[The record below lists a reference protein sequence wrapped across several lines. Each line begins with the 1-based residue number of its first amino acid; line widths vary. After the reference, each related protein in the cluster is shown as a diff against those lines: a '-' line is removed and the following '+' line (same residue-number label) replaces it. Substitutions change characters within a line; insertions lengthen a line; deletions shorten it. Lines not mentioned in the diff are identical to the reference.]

1 MPPGQARVP
10 ERGGVVDR
18 RRGIAHT
25 APVTDG
31 QDSTTEPDT
40 DPALALPVPRG
51 LAEDR
56 GPGAESGGDS
66 LLVPG
71 ETCWRIERATR
82 HAVFVDAASYF
93 ATLKK
98 AVLAA
103 ERRVLFIGWDFDPRI
118 RMDPLDGTP
127 AKHDRLSAVLQHA
140 VRENPRL
147 EIGVLQWDLAML
159 VALGR
164 GLKPIVLLDRRTP
177 DRLTFSVDT
186 HHPVGGAHHQKI
198 VVIDDCLAF
207 AGGIDIT
214 ADRWDTSD
222 HLDAHPHR
230 RRPKSRKPTGPWHD
244 VTSLVSGPAARA
256 IGELARERWE
266 SGNGEHLEPIDDV
279 EECWPDGVEPLFTDV
294 DVAISRT
301 RPEHNGATLVHEI
314 ELLWLA
320 AIAAAKRYVYIESQY
335 FANRRIAEAMADR
348 LREDDGPEF
357 VVVNPETAQG
367 WLSEKAM
374 GVARA
379 KLLAFLREADV
390 HGRFRLY
397 VPVTEARQPVY
408 VHAKVMV
415 VDDRLLRIGSSNLNN
430 RSMGLDTECDLSI
443 EAVAGSPRQEEIAAT
458 IVGFRDRL
466 LGEHLDV
473 PPADVAA
480 MVAETGSLVQTIER
494 LMNPTGR
501 SFVEFEPPDLGPVD
515 LKLADSELLDP
526 EKTPNRWRRV
536 RRFFGQRKRRPRRR
550 PRARR
555 VRARR

>member
-1 MPPGQARVP
+1 
-10 ERGGVVDR
+10 VDPR
-18 RRGIAHT
+18 TPIPQT

-31 QDSTTEPDT
+31 QDASTEPET
-40 DPALALPVPRG
+40 DPAFSLPVPRG
-51 LAEDR
+51 PVEGPDPER
-56 GPGAESGGDS
+56 GGNS

-71 ETCWRIERATR
+71 ETCWRIERASR
-82 HAVFVDAASYF
+82 HAVFVDAAGYF
-93 ATLKK
+93 ATLKR
-98 AVLAA
+98 AVLEAR
-103 ERRVLFIGWDFDPRI
+103 RRVLFIGWDFDPRI

-127 AKHDRLSAVLQHA
+127 AKHDRLSAILEHA
-140 VRENPRL
+140 VRKNPQL

-159 VALGR
+159 AALGR

-177 DRLTFSVDT
+177 HRLTFTVDR

-256 IGELARERWE
+256 IGDLARERWE
-266 SGNGEHLEPIDDV
+266 SGRGEHLEPVEDV
-279 EECWPDGVEPLFTDV
+279 EECWPEGVEPLFTDV

-301 RPEHNGATLVHEI
+301 RPEHGGASLVHEI

-320 AIAAAKRYVYIESQY
+320 AIAAAKEFVYIESQY

-348 LREDDGPEF
+348 LREPDGPEF

-374 GVARA
+374 GIARA
-379 KLLAFLREADV
+379 KLLALVREADV
-390 HGRFRLY
+390 HDRFRLY
-397 VPVTEARQPVY
+397 VPVTEDRQPIY

-443 EAVAGSPRQEEIAAT
+443 EAVTGTPRREEIAAT

-466 LGEHLDV
+466 LGEHLGV
-473 PPADVAA
+473 PADEVAA
-480 MVAETGSLVQTIER
+480 VLAETGSLVRTIER
-494 LMNPTGR
+494 LQNPTGR
-501 SFVEFEPPDLGPVD
+501 SFMDFQPPDLGPID
-515 LKLADSELLDP
+515 LTLADSELLDP

-536 RRFFGQRKRRPRRR
+536 RRFFGPRRR
-550 PRARR
+550 GPRRRYRERRARVAGR
-555 VRARR
+555 